1 MFPAL
6 RALRYCDALFVDT
19 IRNKLRYFLLY
30 FIVSNKYNTYANSEG
45 VYKIAERY
53 RGSWSPA
60 YRLDGLDK
68 TNSNARGRAIV
79 LHEADYVTKKR
90 AGYSQ
95 GCIVVYRGFV
105 KGTLVPLI
113 SKADSAWLIVKNGTL
128 PVKH

>member
-1 MFPAL
+1 MFQ
-6 RALRYCDALFVDT
+6 
-19 IRNKLRYFLLY
+19 IIKL
-30 FIVSNKYNTYANSEG
+30 V
-45 VYKIAERY
+45 
-53 RGSWSPA
+53 
-60 YRLDGLDK
+60 
-68 TNSNARGRAIV
+68 IV
-79 LHEADYVTKKR
+79 LIIIAGLAAGGWYVTKKR